1 MSDAHR
7 AALPG
12 QGPGVVAVGG
22 GHGMAQVLDA
32 LLGYAGSI
40 TAVVTVADDGGS
52 SGRLVPE
59 LDIPPPGDIRRCLLA
74 LTPPDSPWRHL
85 FEYRFAGA
93 DVRGHSLGNLII
105 AALADIEADF
115 ESGLARAKQLLGSVG
130 SVIPAAPAHL
140 RLTAVVDGRLVE
152 GQDTISKTRGRITSM
167 SVSPHGVTAS
177 PHAIEALLAADQI
190 VLGPGSLYTSLIA
203 TLIVPG
209 IAVAINQS
217 AAHLVYVA
225 NLITQDGETLGMDA
239 AAHVAALLDLAGVR
253 PPDAIVAASGTV
265 DVAPPLEP
273 VHVDTRAMASH
284 GIEVVRAQL
293 ADPGAP
299 WPQHDPARLGTV
311 LAELAGRRSQQ
322 PNQATGGTT
331 R

>member
-1 MSDAHR
+1 MSEAHAGTLR
-7 AALPG
+7 IT
-12 QGPGVVAVGG
+12 GPRVVAVGG

-32 LLGYAGSI
+32 VLGYAGSI

-74 LTPPDSPWRHL
+74 LTPADSPWRHL

-93 DVRGHSLGNLII
+93 DVSGHSLGNLII
-105 AALADIEADF
+105 ASLADIEADF
-115 ESGLARAKQLLGSVG
+115 ESGLARAKELLGSVG

-140 RLTAVVDGRLVE
+140 RLTAVVDGRTVE
-152 GQDTISKTRGRITSM
+152 GQEAISRSRGRISALG
-167 SVSPHGVTAS
+167 VSPSGITAS
-177 PHAIEALLAADQI
+177 PHAIEALLSADQI

-209 IAVAINQS
+209 IAGAINQS
-217 AAHLVYVA
+217 SADLVYVA

-239 AAHVAALLDLAGVR
+239 ADHVAALLDLAGLR
-253 PPDAIVAASGTV
+253 PPAAIVAASGTV

-273 VHVDTRAMASH
+273 VHVDPKAMASH
-284 GIEVVRAQL
+284 GIETVCAEL
-293 ADPGAP
+293 ADPEAP
-299 WPQHDPARLGTV
+299 WPQHDPARLGRV

-322 PNQATGGTT
+322 PNQATGGTA
-331 R
+331 

>member
-1 MSDAHR
+1 MSAAHAGTLR
-7 AALPG
+7 FT
-12 QGPGVVAVGG
+12 GPRVVAVGG

-32 LLGYAGSI
+32 VLGYAGSI

-74 LTPPDSPWRHL
+74 LTPADSPWRHL

-93 DVRGHSLGNLII
+93 DVSGHSLGNLII
-105 AALADIEADF
+105 ASLADIEADF
-115 ESGLARAKQLLGSVG
+115 ESGLARAKELLGSVG

-140 RLTAVVDGRLVE
+140 RLTAVVDGRTVE
-152 GQDTISKTRGRITSM
+152 GQEAISRSRGRISALG
-167 SVSPHGVTAS
+167 VSPSGITAS
-177 PHAIEALLAADQI
+177 PHAIEALLSADQI

-209 IAVAINQS
+209 IAGAINQS
-217 AAHLVYVA
+217 SADLVYVA

-239 AAHVAALLDLAGVR
+239 ADHVAALLDLAGLR
-253 PPDAIVAASGTV
+253 PPAAIVAASGTV

-273 VHVDTRAMASH
+273 VHVDPKAMAFH
-284 GIEVVRAQL
+284 GIETVCAEL
-293 ADPGAP
+293 ADPEAP
-299 WPQHDPARLGTV
+299 WPQHDPARLGRV

-322 PNQATGGTT
+322 PNQATGGTA
-331 R
+331 